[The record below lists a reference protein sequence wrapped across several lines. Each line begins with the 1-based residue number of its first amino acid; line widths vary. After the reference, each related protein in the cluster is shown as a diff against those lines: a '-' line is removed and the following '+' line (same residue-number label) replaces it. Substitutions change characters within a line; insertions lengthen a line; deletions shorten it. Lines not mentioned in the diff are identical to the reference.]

1 MLFENKTSRG
11 TFAGL
16 SRGENSLC
24 VTWTIFVP
32 IFVPVTE
39 FCPYVMKCSD
49 VFWKPKKKHE
59 TRSG

>member
-1 MLFENKTSRG
+1 MLFKDKTSRG

-24 VTWTIFVP
+24 VTWKIFVP

-49 VFWKPKKKHE
+49 VFWKP
-59 TRSG
+59 